1 MTLRKFEQL
10 YNHYKFYYDMEVS
23 KITYRE
29 SEKRAIEDE
38 EWL

>member
-10 YNHYKFYYDMEVS
+10 YSHYKTYYDIEVS
-23 KITYRE
+23 KKTYRE
-29 SEKRAIEDE
+29 LESRVIEDE